1 MKEFSRAKGVA
12 VDCGDQLHDLL
23 WNGFAL
29 SSDLTSINGIC
40 TLWGSTSTFN
50 SLLKST
56 ALIHPSNLSKL
67 CVQLEKWQNVII
79 LELSVPSRLFHFPR
93 LSILNPCWCHATLAK
108 VSKYSSGSLDT
119 RLENAYYICRF
130 AIV

>member
-1 MKEFSRAKGVA
+1 MKILKEFSRAKGVA

-29 SSDLTSINGIC
+29 SSDLTSIHGIC

-67 CVQLEKWQNVII
+67 CVQLEK
-79 LELSVPSRLFHFPR
+79 
-93 LSILNPCWCHATLAK
+93 
-108 VSKYSSGSLDT
+108 
-119 RLENAYYICRF
+119 
-130 AIV
+130 